1 MEIERKTKLAIH
13 WKQALIEVIKLDPS
27 LIGSRPDLITGNVQI
42 RLRPT
47 WGLSLVAWWLKGPSW
62 SDDDDVKWR
71 VFPVGMNRLETNI
84 YQLNIQ
90 DDSSQFRFAPR

>member
-1 MEIERKTKLAIH
+1 MQKSIIADQNNRELVSGKLVLPKNNQTQPIMMEMERKTKLAIH

-47 WGLSLVAWWLKGPSW
+47 RGLSLVA
-62 SDDDDVKWR
+62 
-71 VFPVGMNRLETNI
+71 
-84 YQLNIQ
+84 
-90 DDSSQFRFAPR
+90 